1 MTAAT
6 KKLGCVQNN
15 ENQAVNLIDIMTF
28 STQLTHNPTK
38 CHEKFYRGVSVVS
51 DGNSGVQRVK
61 LHSISE
67 YKIAV

>member
-28 STQLTHNPTK
+28 STQLTHNPTI
-38 CHEKFYRGVSVVS
+38 
-51 DGNSGVQRVK
+51 DP
-61 LHSISE
+61 
-67 YKIAV
+67 AP